1 MRHRGP
7 RHFSALL
14 TRRRPD
20 PQRRLDADTASDR
33 PRRSWLPT
41 RPGTRLVA
49 ALGATVLMLGG
60 AVVAAGIV
68 DDEGAT
74 AAYQPPPRSVSP
86 TTSRSHTRTP
96 MPSAQPATDGVPSP
110 PATRNDTATP
120 EREPQPAPTP
130 RQTQDQAPAQDDATR
145 PSLLPVPTSELPS
158 ADTSPQ
164 VSAAAPGVGLTAPRS
179 SGERSTGGAG
189 PRPRDSSAPQTA
201 IDSRPAGHDDSQARF
216 TFHASE
222 SASFACSLDGA
233 GFRSCDS
240 GVRYDGLEPGWH
252 TFAVRATDS
261 AGNTDPSPDS
271 YGWHT
276 SASGWAQ
283 DQAKDLLN

>member
-1 MRHRGP
+1 
-7 RHFSALL
+7 
-14 TRRRPD
+14 
-20 PQRRLDADTASDR
+20 
-33 PRRSWLPT
+33 
-41 RPGTRLVA
+41 
-49 ALGATVLMLGG
+49 MLGG

-96 MPSAQPATDGVPSP
+96 MPSAQPATDDGLPSQ
-110 PATRNDTATP
+110 PATADDTATP
-120 EREPQPAPTP
+120 QPEARPVPTP
-130 RQTQDQAPAQDDATR
+130 RQTRDQASAQDDAPG
-145 PSLLPVPTSELPS
+145 PSLPVRTPELPS
-158 ADTSPQ
+158 TDTSPQ
-164 VSAAAPGVGLTAPRS
+164 VSAAAPEVDLTTPRG
-179 SGERSTGGAG
+179 SGERSAGGPG

-233 GFRSCDS
+233 GFQSCDS
-240 GVRYDGLEPGWH
+240 GVRYDDLEPGWH

-271 YGWHT
+271 YRWHT